1 MANKER
7 NIETLNNVIND
18 EKEKYI
24 KLTKNSTEEITNLIH
39 EKNRYKEEVDALH
52 VELAKG
58 REAYKDLQNYSE
70 KEIANKDAT
79 ISKLKDEI
87 DLNQSNFNREKDQLS
102 FVIDDLHHD
111 NVVLK
116 SENDRF
122 SHIANE
128 NTFLCKEIRNLKDLL
143 LESSLEMEKCK
154 EEFIRIGR
162 EKDLLSVRVRELDYE
177 NESLHRMK
185 IESEEEARGWR
196 ESYYLSRR

>member
-1 MANKER
+1 M
-7 NIETLNNVIND
+7 
-18 EKEKYI
+18 
-24 KLTKNSTEEITNLIH
+24 
-39 EKNRYKEEVDALH
+39 
-52 VELAKG
+52 
-58 REAYKDLQNYSE
+58 
-70 KEIANKDAT
+70 
-79 ISKLKDEI
+79 
-87 DLNQSNFNREKDQLS
+87 
-102 FVIDDLHHD
+102 IDDLHHD